1 MVKKVAPT
9 NKNYISLSDIL
20 NNNSNSNNTNT
31 MLDAKSSSSPSKT
44 SPNNPTTTPTKVA
57 LSTLMKQSANTTPN
71 TSTLTKQA
79 TTTTTTTTIKNKQQT
94 VEKLFDDL
102 KLDCDVEHLRQ
113 LDRLERARMEL
124 ELVQSRIV
132 DEIKSSWISSN
143 NNNNNNTIKRK
154 LKSTRQKRKQPNKVA
169 AKKRSSTLID
179 GRVRT
184 TTRRRRRR
192 RKFSGCRTRPSRYW
206 LIELMVTSVRRCFIA
221 FRFVVVKNSSF
232 EFKLPIAD
240 WNNYFSN
247 EPIFSN
253 PNQVRTRFR
262 VIPASYRKLM

>member
-1 MVKKVAPT
+1 MAPT

-20 NNNSNSNNTNT
+20 NNNSNSSNTNT

-132 DEIKSSWISSN
+132 DEIKSSWISS